1 MGNMISYINQYG
13 AAGFETLAFCEADS
27 LILSQVAYFVLDG
40 YVSKR
45 HKFNITLR
53 EIAAL
58 PDAHITQATTLPS
71 ENTALLAAIGKSE
84 RFGNISLACYSTVTD
99 EESELQFAA
108 VTLRITPRLHYI
120 AFRGTDIS
128 LVGWKEDFNLAFS
141 KNIPSQLC
149 AAQYL
154 KKTARFLRGTLLVG
168 GHSKGG
174 NLAVYAAMHAPHGI
188 QKRIEHIYNH
198 DGPGFPS
205 EVFESEAY
213 KSIQDRIRKTVPH
226 SAIVGLLFA
235 SHEPYTVIASKYFP
249 LLQHSP
255 FTWELNGREFVRL
268 QKVDTFSR
276 FTNRTLNA
284 WLEQMSPKTRKS
296 FVDTFYD
303 ILKATNATTYPE
315 LFASLKDNL
324 LPMREKLKSL
334 DPETRTM
341 LHKALRT
348 LVKAGAAQMKL
359 MIKNGEMHND

>member
-1 MGNMISYINQYG
+1 MGNIISYIEQY
-13 AAGFETLAFCEADS
+13 AAVGFDEMEFREADS
-27 LILSQVAYFVLDG
+27 LILSQVAYFVLDD

-45 HKFNITLR
+45 HRFNITLR

-58 PDAHITQATTLPS
+58 SDVRITENTTLP
-71 ENTALLAAIGKSE
+71 NDNKMLLNAVGQSE
-84 RFGNISLACYSTVTD
+84 RFGNLTLACYSTRT
-99 EESELQFAA
+99 EEDRELQFAA
-108 VTLRITPRLHYI
+108 VTFRIHPQLHYI
-120 AFRGTDIS
+120 AFRGTDIT
-128 LVGWKEDFNLAFS
+128 LVGWKEDFNLSFS

-188 QKRIEHIYNH
+188 QKRITHIYNH
-198 DGPGFPS
+198 DGPGFPP
-205 EVFESEAY
+205 EVFESKAY
-213 KSIQDRIRKTVPH
+213 KSIQSRICKTVPH

-235 SHEPYTVIASKYFP
+235 DREPHTVIASKHFA

-255 FTWELNGREFVRL
+255 FTWEIKENDFVRL
-268 QKVDTFSR
+268 QKVNMFSR
-276 FTNRTLNA
+276 FTNRTLHN
-284 WLEQMSPKTRKS
+284 WLAQMSTESRKT

-315 LFASLKDNL
+315 LLASLKDGFA
-324 LPMREKLKSL
+324 PMREKLKTL

-341 LHKALRT
+341 MQKALRA
-348 LVKAGAAQMKL
+348 LVKSGSAQIKL
-359 MIKNGEMHND
+359 LIKKGENF